1 MTFQK
6 TIRKNTNYYYKM
18 SSLYYVCIYKSKEI
32 VSTKTS
38 FNNLPP
44 DIVRKI
50 LIDYLTIRD
59 VTSFLCTNK
68 YYGKMFNEVCWSMLA
83 KKWYPK
89 VNKNKFL
96 TYKDLILLT
105 SRGEHKVLQNQNTK
119 ATDPLGI
126 ISVIYYNTQYDNK
139 SSVLSPDDE
148 FDCGWENTRT
158 KKIIFLVLT
167 TELQIKTCIFEN
179 NITFCECKLDKVLEP
194 SKNKYTEEEW
204 NFDVKHEEC
213 LSGYCEH
220 EGEPHSYCSEEDQ
233 QFMKKRKEKEKANIT
248 AFLRRK
254 TSPTSYKI
262 ENIKHNI
269 PNNKKI
275 IKIIKIDKDC
285 LNLCNDKKYHHD
297 TEFEDEDVFN
307 EKNNMV
313 LVQTNDNEIYY
324 GYLKISQIEFEKVL
338 FPITDKTCFFAY
350 NSNVNLLH
358 STPKYYAVSLQTKKS
373 LIIHNI
379 SKKTSYNIRVTPPI
393 EGLYFIRYR
402 NNRIFLIECID
413 KNTIMFGSCKIK
425 DESMRLYLVDHPL
438 DIIKDVFIS
447 KGNCSLFLVG
457 TLNGIKRVY
466 GVTWD
471 GRNKLFK
478 EEDTKIVAQS
488 PDGTMNLISEK
499 FTNDW
504 YERYKTNI
512 ISVPMV
518 QHNAYGDGTTLK
530 MYNSYSDEEKF
541 YFLTK
546 DEQLL

>member
-1 MTFQK
+1 
-6 TIRKNTNYYYKM
+6 M
-18 SSLYYVCIYKSKEI
+18 SSI
-32 VSTKTS
+32 
-38 FNNLPP
+38 NDLPP
-44 DIVRKI
+44 DIVLKI
-50 LIDYLTIRD
+50 LIDYLRIKD

-68 YYGKMFNEVCWSMLA
+68 YYGKMLNEFYWSMLA
-83 KKWYPK
+83 KKWYPN
-89 VNKNKFL
+89 VNRDKFL
-96 TYKDLILLT
+96 TYKDLTLLT
-105 SRGEHKVLQNQNTK
+105 SRGEYKVLQNQNTK
-119 ATDPLGI
+119 SKNSPGI
-126 ISVIYYNTQYDNK
+126 ISVIYYNTQYDIK
-139 SSVLSPDDE
+139 SSVLHPDDC
-148 FDCGWENTRT
+148 FDCTWENTRT

-167 TELQIKTCIFEN
+167 TELQIQTCIFEN
-179 NITFCECKLDKVLEP
+179 KITFCECKLDKVLEP
-194 SKNKYTEEEW
+194 PKNKCTDEEW
-204 NFDVKHEEC
+204 NFDAKHEEC

-220 EGEPHSYCSEEDQ
+220 EGEHSYCSKEDQ

-254 TSPTSYKI
+254 TSPMSHKI

-275 IKIIKIDKDC
+275 TKIIKIDKDC
-285 LNLCNDKKYHHD
+285 FNLNNDDEYHHD
-297 TEFEDEDVFN
+297 TDFDYVFN
-307 EKNNMV
+307 EKDNMV
-313 LVQTNDNEIYY
+313 IVQTNYNEIYY

-338 FPITDKTCFFAY
+338 FPVTDKTCFFAY
-350 NSNVNLLH
+350 DRNVNLPLD
-358 STPKYYAVSLQTKKS
+358 PVYYAASLKTKQS

-379 SKKTSYNIRVTPPI
+379 SEKTSYNISVTPPVK
-393 EGLYFIRYR
+393 GLYFIRYR

-518 QHNAYGDGTTLK
+518 QHNTYGDGTTLK